1 MQMLCED
8 TSSAAL
14 GGSEGGFG
22 PPGNISS
29 SDFYAPGSAIVP
41 KGSKVMQRRIP
52 KRKRKVKRLQSKRRV
67 VNTSL

>member
-1 MQMLCED
+1 MQILHED

-14 GGSEGGFG
+14 GGSAGGFE

-41 KGSKVMQRRIP
+41 KGSKVVQRRIP
-52 KRKRKVKRLQSKRRV
+52 KKKRKVKRLQRKVRA